1 MAQRPTVYRGQGFS
15 LRGEKNRFVLPPSF
29 RKVFADNNDER
40 VLCLIQHD
48 RFPCLSAF
56 GLSRAGDFE
65 DLLDKEEENAVR
77 RGEAFD
83 RDLRS
88 MQLYGFAEVP
98 FDASGRFI
106 LPDHLAGL
114 AGIEENICFLGGG
127 QFITLWD
134 LDKLAGM
141 GAPFAGPYAA
151 CKALAEEAEAKAKAK
166 RK

>member
-1 MAQRPTVYRGQGFS
+1 M
-15 LRGEKNRFVLPPSF
+15 LPPSF

-40 VLCLIQHD
+40 VLCLVQHD

-56 GLSRAGDFE
+56 GLSRAEDFE
-65 DLLDKEEENAVR
+65 ALLDKEEDNAVR
-77 RGEAFD
+77 RGEHYD

-114 AGIEENICFLGGG
+114 ANIDANICFLGAG
-127 QFITLWD
+127 QFITLWN
-134 LDKLAGM
+134 LDTLGGM
-141 GAPFAGPYAA
+141 GAPFAGPFAA
-151 CKALAEEAEAKAKAK
+151 CRALADDAAAKAKAK
-166 RK
+166 KK